1 MNIRAYHI
9 MHDDIERIYAILEEI
24 RDEIRE
30 IKHQMGSSSL
40 PSPEEREARRI
51 AAAPSSSM
59 YVTIEEK
66 SSWDSSSID
75 NLIE

>member
-1 MNIRAYHI
+1 MQ
-9 MHDDIERIYAILEEI
+9 DDIERIYAILEEI

-30 IKHQMGSSSL
+30 LRQQIGSDAL
-40 PSPEEREARRI
+40 PSQEERGARRI
-51 AAAPSSSM
+51 AAAPAATA
-59 YVTIEEK
+59 YEPIEEK